1 MLSNIA
7 LSDGRFSPSIRIFS
21 TGIRI
26 SNLRYFLFSSAI
38 NRSLARNAADFKLIA
53 GSQGSRGRFRYRDE
67 TVPKEMLGERQN
79 PESLS
84 NSRYFEYNTALGGLP
99 MIIKRIELQGF
110 KTFPERTKIVFNP
123 GITIIIGPNGT
134 GKSNI
139 VEAIQWVFG
148 GQRVRTVRGEKIED
162 SIFSGTVKRPA
173 LGMADVTLVLQNAEE
188 EMQIN
193 HRVFR
198 SGESEYRLGGK
209 TVRLKDIQDELWK
222 RAISENKY
230 FVIEQGAIGTF
241 VTSKP
246 TEKRALIEE
255 AAGTAYYKD
264 KKRQAENKLQDSEQN
279 LVRLEDIIAEVA
291 KAKNSLARQAG
302 AAERYRILREHIREL
317 TAGHF
322 RQKSDQLLAG
332 QREVQTHLDQT
343 AGAERE
349 TQARLSQADKEVSL
363 RRKEAWDLEQALK
376 NGQENLF
383 ALKAQAARLEA
394 EMERESKRIEFF
406 GEKRIKAAADS
417 DGFLAEMLLIEQEL
431 IQSREDLASNRQAFL
446 RKSGEAEE
454 MERIHR
460 ETESAISPRAKKV
473 ESLRD
478 DHVRKFSEVT
488 QAKNEGAK
496 LEKELDL
503 VRRQEEKL
511 KGKRDEA
518 GIQQEEKGRE
528 IAAWMERR
536 DHVQRDVAEHSQL
549 RESLRLGLGRATAVI
564 EELQEKVRTLTKK
577 RDEDIYHLQA
587 LRKME
592 EKERAAEPL
601 FGIEGALGPFT
612 DLLEAD
618 PADAPLIDIFWK
630 EEARATLITP
640 DEFLKNWNSREVRGQ
655 FLLVPGSDFEHGAP
669 AKIHDPEVIGWMKS
683 RLRPNP
689 KLGDRLP
696 ELADAAIVGDIGA
709 AVRLWLLHPHL
720 NFVSLKGDV
729 LFATGLLKLGCRT
742 EGLFTLAQ
750 EIREIELKVSRD
762 DEDIRPSALSLE
774 DNSRKRRE
782 LESELNAASERIADL
797 QKNLAEIESRIALG
811 QAELDKIGSDLL
823 LIGHEIS
830 VIGMDR
836 DGFTRKWDVHLQG
849 IRGLEE
855 EEQALRSR
863 AEVEEKEFIRHQ
875 DKWNE
880 EARALVEA
888 RGVLEVLREKIG
900 NLEAR
905 SDSLARR
912 KDNAAARIDALG
924 EEIRTADVE
933 DSRLREL
940 ILELQARTAAFE
952 EQRREQE
959 SKISGDESR
968 RREVD
973 DNLAVAEARLAALR
987 GEFEQKK
994 DARMTWEIRK
1004 AEIDRD
1010 LVNLE
1015 EACWQ
1020 ELKKTIQEVK
1030 TEAPA
1035 AETGEGDIAAELEEA
1050 KDKLQKY
1057 GAVNLMAEE
1066 EYREQKSRLDFLLQ
1080 QKKDLSESI
1089 SQTKDAILKI
1099 DEESRTRFLTAVEEI
1114 NRNFQ
1119 DLFVSLFK
1127 GGTAEIRLT
1136 DEADPLESGVEV
1148 VAQPP
1153 GKKVQNMGLLSGGE
1167 KSLTSLAFL
1176 FALFRYKPTPFC
1188 ILDEV
1193 DAALDEVNLARFL
1206 DLMRAVKSETQF
1218 IIITHNYKTME
1229 VADYIYGTT
1238 MEEPNVTKVFS
1249 MKLEKKGDAVPG
1261 D

>member
-1 MLSNIA
+1 
-7 LSDGRFSPSIRIFS
+7 
-21 TGIRI
+21 
-26 SNLRYFLFSSAI
+26 
-38 NRSLARNAADFKLIA
+38 
-53 GSQGSRGRFRYRDE
+53 
-67 TVPKEMLGERQN
+67 
-79 PESLS
+79 
-84 NSRYFEYNTALGGLP
+84 
-99 MIIKRIELQGF
+99 MIIKRLELQGF

-264 KKRQAENKLQDSEQN
+264 KKRQAENKLHDSEQN

-317 TAGHF
+317 TADHF
-322 RQKSDQLLAG
+322 RQKSGQLLAG
-332 QREVQTHLDQT
+332 QRDVQDHLDQAT
-343 AGAERE
+343 GAERE
-349 TQARLSQADKEVSL
+349 TQAKLNEAEKEVSF

-376 NGQENLF
+376 NGQENLY
-383 ALKAQAARLEA
+383 ALRALAARLEA
-394 EMERESKRIEFF
+394 DKERESKRIEFF
-406 GEKRIKAAADS
+406 GEKRLKSAADS
-417 DGFLAEMLLIEQEL
+417 DGFLSEMLLIEQEL
-431 IQSREDLASNRQAFL
+431 IQSREELAANSQAFL
-446 RKSGEAEE
+446 RKSGEVEE
-454 MERIHR
+454 LQRIHR
-460 ETESAISPRAKKV
+460 ETESARAPWAKKV
-473 ESLRD
+473 ESLRGE
-478 DHVRKFSEVT
+478 HVGKFSEVT

-511 KGKRDEA
+511 KGKRNEA
-518 GIQQEEKGRE
+518 RMQQEEKGLE

-536 DHVQRDVAEHSQL
+536 EHVRGDIAEQARL
-549 RESLRLGLGRATAVI
+549 RESLRLGLDHAAAVV
-564 EELQEKVRTLTKK
+564 EELQERVRALTKK

-587 LRKME
+587 LRKLA

-601 FGIEGALGPFT
+601 FDVEGALGPFT
-612 DLLEAD
+612 DLLESD
-618 PADAPLIDIFWK
+618 PADAPLIDVFWK
-630 EEARATLITP
+630 EEARATLITAA
-640 DEFLKNWNSREVRGQ
+640 EFLKNWTSREVRGQ
-655 FLLVPGSDFEHGAP
+655 FLLVPEREFERAAP
-669 AKIHDPEVIGWMKS
+669 AALHDPEVVGWMKV
-683 RLRPNP
+683 RLRPSP
-689 KLGDRLP
+689 KLGGRMP

-709 AVRLWLLHPHL
+709 AVRLWLLNPGL

-729 LFATGLLKLGCRT
+729 LFATGLLKLGSRK

-750 EIREIELKVSRD
+750 EIKEIERKVSRD
-762 DEDIRPSALSLE
+762 EEEIRPMASSVE
-774 DNSRKRRE
+774 DNSRKKQD
-782 LESELNAASERIADL
+782 LESELNAASECSADL
-797 QKNLAEIESRIALG
+797 QKNLAEVESRTALG
-811 QAELDKIGSDLL
+811 QAELDKIGTDIL

-836 DGFTRKWDVHLQG
+836 DGLSRKWDVHIQG
-849 IRGLEE
+849 MRGLEE

-863 AEVEEKEFIRHQ
+863 AEAEEREFIRHQ
-875 DKWNE
+875 EKWNQ
-880 EARALVEA
+880 EARALVESG
-888 RGVLEVLREKIG
+888 GVLDVLREKIG
-900 NLEAR
+900 NFESR
-905 SDSLARR
+905 SESLARR
-912 KDNAAARIDALG
+912 KDNAAARIEALR
-924 EEIRTADVE
+924 EEIRTAE
-933 DSRLREL
+933 AENARLREH
-940 ILELQARTAAFE
+940 ILELASKDAALE
-952 EQRREQE
+952 ERRQEQE

-968 RREVD
+968 RRLVE
-973 DNLAVAEARLAALR
+973 DNLAAAEARLAALR

-1030 TEAPA
+1030 TEAPSS
-1035 AETGEGDIAAELEEA
+1035 ETGEGDIAAELEES
-1050 KDKLQKY
+1050 KDKLQKF

-1066 EYREQKSRLDFLLQ
+1066 EYREHKARLDFLLQ

-1089 SQTKDAILKI
+1089 SQAKEAILKI
-1099 DEESRTRFLTAVEEI
+1099 DEESRARFLTAVDEI

-1261 D
+1261 G